1 MQAAERF
8 LVFSC
13 SRATHL
19 AGSNDV
25 GQQFADDSQVGRTA
39 IAGHAVIPIIR
50 HVFVF
55 RRRTRSGN
63 QLLLVLRVLDEPLQ
77 AEIGS
82 TLHQRKSHRA
92 QILLIL
98 REQVTLPKRIDKP
111 RSAEIPVGP
120 LGFLALLAHRVGHRP
135 EVAVMTGTPAAADAV
150 VVLGGMAT
158 ILGQSSDEAIQ
169 RFCHLCEI
177 ADKGWPVVLL
187 QVDIHGVVAAPR
199 RPQMWRPQALQ
210 IGRHALGARTTDEH
224 VAAILEIKCLQIA
237 RRTSLI
243 SIVLEQLVGG
253 YREVFLVSIQRELQA
268 VVVVLVV
275 GDVTLTELLIAEVLG
290 VPDIV
295 GSLFQIGSTLL
306 DGMLV
311 KAIEAGAVD
320 DVDDGLL
327 SITDSQTAVAGLD
340 GSLFGISLKDGAE
353 MDALHRVAYGMARL
367 YQLVA

>member
-8 LVFSC
+8 LVFSR
-13 SRATHL
+13 SGATQL

-25 GQQFADDSQVGRTA
+25 GQQFTDDSQVGRTA

-98 REQVTLPKRIDKP
+98 REQVTLPERIDKP
-111 RSAEIPVGP
+111 RSAEVPIGP
-120 LGFLALLAHRVGHRP
+120 LRPFALLAHGIGHCP

-158 ILGQSSDEAIQ
+158 ILSQSPDEAIQ
-169 RFCHLCEI
+169 RFCHLSEV

-199 RPQMWRPQALQ
+199 
-210 IGRHALGARTTDEH
+210 
-224 VAAILEIKCLQIA
+224 
-237 RRTSLI
+237 
-243 SIVLEQLVGG
+243 
-253 YREVFLVSIQRELQA
+253 
-268 VVVVLVV
+268 
-275 GDVTLTELLIAEVLG
+275 
-290 VPDIV
+290 
-295 GSLFQIGSTLL
+295 
-306 DGMLV
+306 
-311 KAIEAGAVD
+311 
-320 DVDDGLL
+320 
-327 SITDSQTAVAGLD
+327 
-340 GSLFGISLKDGAE
+340 
-353 MDALHRVAYGMARL
+353 
-367 YQLVA
+367 